1 MKKVILGLVLVVTA
15 SGASAECFNFINGKG
30 PNKVGNYALEATAT
44 STCVTRDNRGDM
56 KVVFSDSQGDLAI
69 IGGEQSGS
77 TSIAL
82 NSGNVGGSNVNFS
95 GLEITFETKMSN
107 LGLSTGTM
115 KIRSTRQLGADTYLI
130 MEKRR

>member
-44 STCVTRDNRGDM
+44 SACVSRDSRGL
-56 KVVFSDSQGDLAI
+56 KVVLGDSQVDLSI
-69 IGGEQSGS
+69 IGGTQNGS
-77 TSIAL
+77 TIAL
-82 NSGNVGGSNVNFS
+82 DYGNIGGSNLDFR
-95 GLEITFETKMSN
+95 GLEITVETKMSN

-115 KIRSTRQLGADTYLI
+115 KIRSTRQLGADSYLI